1 MRCCAVLNVIVPLIA
16 GIMVGF
22 LLRNRKR
29 IDLGKVSF
37 GAIIVLIFSMGF
49 SIGSSN
55 ELLQSMPKIGL
66 NALVM
71 VGLALFFSVV
81 FLKVFQKMVKLK

>member
-1 MRCCAVLNVIVPLIA
+1 MLNVIVPLIA

-29 IDLGKVSF
+29 IDLGKISF

-71 VGLALFFSVV
+71 VGLAMFFSVI

>member
-1 MRCCAVLNVIVPLIA
+1 
-16 GIMVGF
+16 
-22 LLRNRKR
+22 
-29 IDLGKVSF
+29 
-37 GAIIVLIFSMGF
+37 MGF

>member
-1 MRCCAVLNVIVPLIA
+1 MLNVIVPLIA

-29 IDLGKVSF
+29 IDLGKISF

-71 VGLALFFSVV
+71 VGLAMFFSVV

>member
-1 MRCCAVLNVIVPLIA
+1 MLNIIVPLIA
-16 GIMVGF
+16 GITIGY
-22 LLRNRKR
+22 LLRNKKR

-49 SIGSSN
+49 SIGSNS
-55 ELLQSMPKIGL
+55 ELLQSIPKIGL

-71 VGLALFFSVV
+71 VGLAMFFSVI
-81 FLKVFQKMVKLK
+81 FLKAFQKMVKLE

>member
-1 MRCCAVLNVIVPLIA
+1 VLNVIVPLIA

>member
-1 MRCCAVLNVIVPLIA
+1 MLNVIVPLIA

>member
-1 MRCCAVLNVIVPLIA
+1 MLNVIVPLIA

-29 IDLGKVSF
+29 IDLGKISF

-66 NALVM
+66 NALVI
-71 VGLALFFSVV
+71 VGLAMFFSVV

>member
-1 MRCCAVLNVIVPLIA
+1 VLNIIVPLIA
-16 GIMVGF
+16 GITIGY
-22 LLRNRKR
+22 LLRSKKR

-49 SIGSSN
+49 SIGSNN

-71 VGLALFFSVV
+71 VGLAMFFSVI
-81 FLKVFQKMVKLK
+81 FLKAFQKMVKLE

>member
-1 MRCCAVLNVIVPLIA
+1 VLNVIVPLIA

-29 IDLGKVSF
+29 IDLGKISF

-71 VGLALFFSVV
+71 VGLAMFFSVV

>member
-1 MRCCAVLNVIVPLIA
+1 MLNIIVPLIA
-16 GIMVGF
+16 GITIGY
-22 LLRNRKR
+22 LLRNKKR

-49 SIGSSN
+49 SIGSNN

-71 VGLALFFSVV
+71 VGLAMFFSVI
-81 FLKVFQKMVKLK
+81 FLKAFQKMVKLE